1 MAVSLQKFREIVF
14 QLLYSRS
21 FNTAEGELALVMKEQ
36 AAPKSQVRAAKEKV
50 DAIWEI
56 REELDALIAEKATDY
71 DLERISR
78 IEKAILRMG
87 LYELLHT
94 DLPSKI
100 ALSEAVRL
108 ARKFSTAEASAFV
121 NAILDA
127 VYKQEKADEI
137 LSEKCVSC

>member
-21 FNTAEGELALVMKEQ
+21 FKTAEEDLSLVMREQ
-36 AAPKSQVRAAKEKV
+36 AVPKSTIRSAKEKV
-50 DAIWEI
+50 DAIWGI
-56 REELDALIAEKATDY
+56 KDSLDALIAEKAIDY

-78 IEKAILRMG
+78 IEKAILLMG

-100 ALSEAVRL
+100 AISEAVRL
-108 ARKFSTAEASAFV
+108 ARKFSTAEGGAFV
-121 NAILDA
+121 NALLDA
-127 VYKQEKADEI
+127 VYKEMKADERVP
-137 LSEKCVSC
+137 EPCVSC